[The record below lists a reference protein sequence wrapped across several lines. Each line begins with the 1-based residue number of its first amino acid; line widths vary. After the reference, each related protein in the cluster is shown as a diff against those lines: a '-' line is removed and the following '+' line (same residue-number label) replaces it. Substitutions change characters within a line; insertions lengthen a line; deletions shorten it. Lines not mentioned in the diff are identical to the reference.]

1 LWYDTNVN
9 PHGAELVSESVY
21 VDGQFVPRSE
31 AKVSVFDRG
40 YLYGDGVF
48 EGIRGYNGRIFRLD
62 QHLERLYR
70 GAKAIALRIPLT
82 PEEMKDAIIET
93 VRRNGLRDCYI
104 RTVVSRGQ
112 GDLGLNPMNCHTP
125 ATIVIIASNISL
137 YPSEAYEQGLKL
149 VTCSTCR
156 NLPAA
161 LNPEIKSLNY
171 LNNILARLEVVR
183 ADAHEGLMLNHLGQ
197 VAEATGDNVFIVR
210 GGLLRTPPA
219 HAGILEGITRQ
230 VVLELA
236 AEMELSVREEAM
248 TLYEV
253 YTADEC
259 FLTGTA
265 AEIAP
270 VAELDGRVIGDGRP
284 GPITKRLMERF
295 KEVTIT
301 EGVPVG

>member
-1 LWYDTNVN
+1 MQQ
-9 PHGAELVSESVY
+9 SVY
-21 VDGQFVPRSE
+21 LNGKFVPRSE

-70 GAKAIALRIPLT
+70 GARAICLDLPLT
-82 PEEMKDAIIET
+82 PEEFKDVIIET

-104 RTVVSRGQ
+104 RVIVSRGE
-112 GDLGLNPMNCHTP
+112 GDLGLDPRVCRTP
-125 ATIVIIASNISL
+125 ATVVVIAASIAL
-137 YPSEAYEQGLKL
+137 YPKEVYEEGLEL
-149 VTCSTCR
+149 VTCITRR
-156 NLPAA
+156 NLATA
-161 LNPEIKSLNY
+161 LNPKIKSLNY
-171 LNNILARLEVVR
+171 LNNILARMEVAR
-183 ADAHEGLMLNHLGQ
+183 AGAHEGLMLNHLGY

-210 GGLLRTPPA
+210 EGHLSTPPTYT
-219 HAGILEGITRQ
+219 GILEGITRQ

-236 AEMELSVREEAM
+236 QEMNLPVREDM
-248 TLYEV
+248 LTLYDV
-253 YTADEC
+253 YSADEC

-265 AEIAP
+265 AEIVP
-270 VAELDGRVIGDGRP
+270 VSTVDGRIVGDGKP

-295 KEVTIT
+295 KEVTVT

>member
-1 LWYDTNVN
+1 MEESIYVN
-9 PHGAELVSESVY
+9 
-21 VDGQFVPRSE
+21 GQFMPRSE

-48 EGIRGYNGRIFRLD
+48 EGIRVYNGRVFRLD

-70 GAKAIALRIPLT
+70 GAKAIALEVPVT
-82 PEEMKDAIIET
+82 PEELKDIICET

-104 RTVVSRGQ
+104 RVIVSRGE
-112 GDLGLNPMNCHTP
+112 GDLGLNPMSCRGP
-125 ATIVIIASNISL
+125 ATIVVIASDISL
-137 YPSEAYEQGLKL
+137 YPEEVYEQGLEL
-149 VTCSTCR
+149 VTCATRR
-156 NLPAA
+156 NLPTA
-161 LNPEIKSLNY
+161 LNPEIKTLNY
-171 LNNILARLEVVR
+171 LNNILARIEVIR
-183 ADAHEGLMLNHLGQ
+183 AGAHEGLMLNHVGY

-210 GGLLRTPPA
+210 EGVLSTPPA
-219 HAGILEGITRQ
+219 YASILEGITRQ

-236 AEMELSVREEAM
+236 QEMNLPAREEQL

-265 AEIAP
+265 AEIVP
-270 VAELDGRVIGDGRP
+270 VARCDGRVIGDGKP

-295 KEVTIT
+295 EEITVT
-301 EGVPVG
+301 EGIPVH

>member
-1 LWYDTNVN
+1 M
-9 PHGAELVSESVY
+9 SESVY
-21 VDGQFVPRSE
+21 INGEFVPKSE

-48 EGIRGYNGRIFRLD
+48 EGIRCYNGRVFRLD

-70 GAKAIALRIPLT
+70 GAKAIALDIPLT
-82 PEEMKDAIIET
+82 PEELKDVIIET
-93 VRRNGLRDCYI
+93 VRRNELRGCYI
-104 RTVVSRGQ
+104 RVVVSRGE
-112 GDLGLNPMNCHTP
+112 GDLGLNPMSCHTP
-125 ATIVIIASNISL
+125 ATIVVIASHIAL
-137 YPSEAYEQGLKL
+137 YPKEVYERGLEL
-149 VTCSTCR
+149 VTCTTRR

-171 LNNILARLEVVR
+171 LNNILARIEVVR
-183 ADAHEGLMLNHLGQ
+183 AGAHEGLMLNHLGY

-210 GGLLRTPPA
+210 GCVLRTPPA
-219 HAGILEGITRQ
+219 HIGILEGITRQ

-236 AEMELSVREEAM
+236 EGMDLPVREEAL

-265 AEIAP
+265 AEIVP
-270 VAELDGRVIGDGRP
+270 VSQADGRIIGDGKP

-295 KEVTIT
+295 KEVTVT

>member
-1 LWYDTNVN
+1 M
-9 PHGAELVSESVY
+9 SESVY
-21 VDGQFVPRSE
+21 VNGKFVPKSE

-48 EGIRGYNGRIFRLD
+48 EGIRGYNARIFRLD

-70 GAKAIALRIPLT
+70 GAKAIALDIPLT
-82 PEEMKDAIIET
+82 PEELKDAIIET

-104 RTVVSRGQ
+104 RLIVSRGE

-125 ATIVIIASNISL
+125 ATIVVIASHISL
-137 YPSEAYEQGLKL
+137 YPREVYEQGLDL
-149 VTCSTCR
+149 LTCTTR
-156 NLPAA
+156 KNLLTA

-171 LNNILARLEVVR
+171 LNNILARIEAVR
-183 ADAHEGLMLNHLGQ
+183 AGAHEGLMLNHLGY
-197 VAEATGDNVFIVR
+197 VAEGTGDNVFIVR
-210 GGLLRTPPA
+210 GGVLRTPPA
-219 HAGILEGITRQ
+219 YVGILEGITRQ

-236 AEMELSVREEAM
+236 EAMDLPAREEAL
-248 TLYEV
+248 TLYEL

-265 AEIAP
+265 AEIVP
-270 VAELDGRVIGDGRP
+270 VARCDGRVIGDGKP
-284 GPITKRLMERF
+284 GPITKRLMEQFR
-295 KEVTIT
+295 EVTVT

>member
-1 LWYDTNVN
+1 VQQ
-9 PHGAELVSESVY
+9 SVY
-21 VDGQFVPRSE
+21 LNGKFVPRSE

-70 GAKAIALRIPLT
+70 GARAICLDLPLT
-82 PEEMKDAIIET
+82 PEEFKDVIIET

-104 RTVVSRGQ
+104 RVIVSRGE
-112 GDLGLNPMNCHTP
+112 GDLGLDPRVCRTP
-125 ATIVIIASNISL
+125 ATVVVIAASIAL
-137 YPSEAYEQGLKL
+137 YPKEVYEEGLEL
-149 VTCSTCR
+149 VTCITRR
-156 NLPAA
+156 NLATA
-161 LNPEIKSLNY
+161 LNPKIKSLNY
-171 LNNILARLEVVR
+171 LNNILARMEVAR
-183 ADAHEGLMLNHLGQ
+183 AGAHEGLMLNHLGY

-210 GGLLRTPPA
+210 EGHLSTPPTYT
-219 HAGILEGITRQ
+219 GILEGITRQ

-236 AEMELSVREEAM
+236 QEMNLPVREDM
-248 TLYEV
+248 LTLYDV
-253 YTADEC
+253 YSADEC

-265 AEIAP
+265 AEIVP
-270 VAELDGRVIGDGRP
+270 VSTVDGRIVGDGKP

-295 KEVTIT
+295 KEVTVT